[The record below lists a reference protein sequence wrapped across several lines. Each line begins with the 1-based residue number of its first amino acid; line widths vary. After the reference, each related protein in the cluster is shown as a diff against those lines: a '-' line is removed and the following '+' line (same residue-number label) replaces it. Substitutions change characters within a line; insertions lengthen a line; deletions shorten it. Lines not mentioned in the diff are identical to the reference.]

1 MFQHVTVLVSFIF
14 AIALTHVFS
23 SASQLLLVRDRV
35 QLASGDKEEAI
46 RLLEKS
52 YEDHA
57 PFDSADL
64 GWILVDHR
72 LDPLRSDPRFK
83 KLVTRIFSGEPR

>member
-1 MFQHVTVLVSFIF
+1 MAV
-14 AIALTHVFS
+14 
-23 SASQLLLVRDRV
+23 V
-35 QLASGDKEEAI
+35 QLAFGNKDEAI

-52 YEDHA
+52 YEDRA

-72 LDPLRSDPRFK
+72 LDTLRSDPRFN
-83 KLVTRIFSGEPR
+83 KLLTRIFSGAPR

>member
-1 MFQHVTVLVSFIF
+1 MAV
-14 AIALTHVFS
+14 
-23 SASQLLLVRDRV
+23 V
-35 QLASGDKEEAI
+35 QLRSAKDEAI

-64 GWILVDHR
+64 GWILSTTASTRFAAIRGSKTHHTHLFWGTTMKTDKERQEPGHRGRPGSRPGSAVDERGRGH
-72 LDPLRSDPRFK
+72 
-83 KLVTRIFSGEPR
+83 